1 VALHRNDSRQNG
13 LQFRLRESLKRLHCP
28 LAWLIKRKAGGVTVT
43 LGVAY
48 LSVLAHERNRQSQA
62 QALRSQSRVLNAI
75 LEPDPISPPRSR
87 AELAREERSTFVE
100 AAKDRWNEEVE
111 NAVRW
116 VQRTDWN
123 EVREGIED
131 SVSRLLGRGLQKSR
145 EGIEGVE
152 KQAGPKVQEAIER
165 SRETG
170 RHSIDAAAVGIDR
183 AASAAISGVEKAGV
197 EAKDSARR
205 VVASAKD
212 QVQQTG
218 AKAGAHDAAEAIRR
232 SGGTV
237 DAARSAVRGAISKGI
252 EKGRE
257 ALGISQDGVGLGEE
271 NLESKEQLSSLSST
285 SAVEKA
291 LQERYQRRPE
301 KSVEDAL
308 AERYTPI
315 DARDNTV
322 SGVYNK

>member
-1 VALHRNDSRQNG
+1 
-13 LQFRLRESLKRLHCP
+13 
-28 LAWLIKRKAGGVTVT
+28 
-43 LGVAY
+43 
-48 LSVLAHERNRQSQA
+48 
-62 QALRSQSRVLNAI
+62 
-75 LEPDPISPPRSR
+75 
-87 AELAREERSTFVE
+87 
-100 AAKDRWNEEVE
+100 VE

-145 EGIEGVE
+145 EGIEEVE

-183 AASAAISGVEKAGV
+183 AASAAISGVEKAGF
-197 EAKDSARR
+197 EAKESARR
-205 VVASAKD
+205 VVASAKG
-212 QVQQTG
+212 QLQQTG
-218 AKAGAHDAAEAIRR
+218 AKAADYRDVAIARADKAAADTKAGAQDAAEAIRR

-257 ALGISQDGVGLGEE
+257 ALGITQNGVGLGKE

-308 AERYTPI
+308 AERYKPI